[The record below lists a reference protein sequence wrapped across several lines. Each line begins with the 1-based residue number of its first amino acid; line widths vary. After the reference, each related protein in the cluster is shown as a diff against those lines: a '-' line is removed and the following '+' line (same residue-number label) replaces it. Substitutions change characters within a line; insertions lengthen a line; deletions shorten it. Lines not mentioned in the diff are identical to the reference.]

1 MLPARTAD
9 NSTVLVVPNVN
20 VRMETQHSVP
30 PVSLHDLLPETVTD
44 RMVVVSRINLH
55 DLIKL
60 NVTVVCDIFH
70 RMRKLCQTY
79 DNFGEETISVWL
91 IQ

>member
-30 PVSLHDLLPETVTD
+30 PVSLHDLLWEREGKRCNFNETMEFSESHFGVTGGCLFY
-44 RMVVVSRINLH
+44 IAIHNAE
-55 DLIKL
+55 
-60 NVTVVCDIFH
+60 T
-70 RMRKLCQTY
+70 
-79 DNFGEETISVWL
+79 EE
-91 IQ
+91 